1 MITNVKLVGVCV
13 SDQQKAL
20 DFYTQ
25 KLGFSV
31 VADIPMG
38 PEQRWIEVTPP
49 GAETHLAL
57 FTPEGLE
64 DRIGS
69 FANIVFRCKDIYET
83 CKTLRERGVIFTK
96 EPEDQPGGIMA
107 QLVDE
112 DGNEFVLRDSR

>member
-13 SDQQKAL
+13 RDQQKAL

-25 KLGFSV
+25 KLGFTL

-38 PEQRWIEVTPP
+38 DSLRWIEVSPP

-57 FTPEGLE
+57 FTPQGLE

-69 FANIVFRCKDIYET
+69 FANIVFT
-83 CKTLRERGVIFTK
+83 CEDVQATFEALRERGVIFKQDLKVESWGTSAMFI
-96 EPEDQPGGIMA
+96 DQ
-107 QLVDE
+107 
-112 DGNEFVLRDSR
+112 DGNQFVLSSKT

>member
-13 SDQQKAL
+13 RDQQEAL

-25 KLGFSV
+25 KLGFTL

-38 PEQRWIEVTPP
+38 DSLRWIEVSPP

-57 FTPEGLE
+57 FTPQGLE

-69 FANIVFRCKDIYET
+69 FANIVFRCKDIYAT
-83 CKTLRERGVIFTK
+83 CKTLRERGVTFTK

-107 QLVDE
+107 QIVDE